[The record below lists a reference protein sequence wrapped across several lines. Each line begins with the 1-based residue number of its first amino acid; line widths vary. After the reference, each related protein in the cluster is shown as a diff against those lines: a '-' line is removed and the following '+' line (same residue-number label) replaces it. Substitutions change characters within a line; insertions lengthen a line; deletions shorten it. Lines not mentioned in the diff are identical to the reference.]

1 MRCIAAHRSLTSTVL
16 SIAALALALA
26 SPAAANANPPTPA
39 TATTVFQV
47 PVTYVSYCTGVGFM
61 CWVPYQVATV
71 TPAATTSAPGV
82 VTFSATPAAMINP
95 TTADCIDVS
104 IGWRNLT
111 TGATGST
118 VLRAVTPGPE
128 SYRQPR
134 KPDGW
139 CHYLPATAGTGGGT
153 VAATADVYASAR
165 PAQLDAWPQTPITVG
180 VGVFQ
185 VP

>member
-1 MRCIAAHRSLTSTVL
+1 MRCIATHRSLASAVL
-16 SIAALALALA
+16 SIAALMLALG
-26 SPAAANANPPTPA
+26 SPAAANANPPPPA
-39 TATTVFQV
+39 TATTVFPV
-47 PVTYVSYCTGVGFM
+47 PVTYVSYCTGVGFI

-71 TPAATTSAPGV
+71 TPAATTSTPGV
-82 VTFSATPAAMINP
+82 VTFSATPSAMITP
-95 TTADCIDVS
+95 IRADCIDVS

-111 TGATGST
+111 TGASGST
-118 VLRAVTPGPE
+118 VLRAVAPGPE
-128 SYRQPR
+128 SYRQPV

-139 CHYLPATAGTGGGT
+139 CRYVPATVTTGGGT

-165 PAQLDAWPQTPITVG
+165 PAEPSAWPQTPITVG